1 MSDGR
6 KPVTILRL
14 PSVIARTGLSRSAI
28 YQRVSD
34 GSFPRQ
40 RSLGAGAR
48 AVGWLEWEIDDWLE
62 RLAMKS

>member
-1 MSDGR
+1 MLDGR

-34 GSFPRQ
+34 GSFPCQ
-40 RSLGAGAR
+40 RSLGAR

-62 RLAMKS
+62 RLATKS